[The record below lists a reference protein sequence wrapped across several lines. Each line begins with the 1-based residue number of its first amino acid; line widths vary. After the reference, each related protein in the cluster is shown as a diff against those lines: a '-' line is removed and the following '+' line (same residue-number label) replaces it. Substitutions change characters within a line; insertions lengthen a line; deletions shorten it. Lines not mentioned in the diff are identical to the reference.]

1 MSTSSSTT
9 TTTTDDDNDDDDTD
23 DTLSISSDVE
33 NKNKKNK
40 VGKTK
45 NVKKNIKRKRKLT
58 KVKSRKKS
66 GGNDYDDDDDDD
78 YDDIEVKDDDRV
90 HTKLKGKKGLHAGQN
105 ATKGRVKNPSRY
117 TDKSLKQNKDK
128 TLSDEE
134 KKKRYITKSNKDVG
148 YAIHGI
154 CTNIYGN
161 VKECHN
167 LLTDYNYRVTFLKKN
182 RFPINFLL
190 SLLFDVSDTSIN
202 KLDKKLILKYYFRI
216 VKLLNQGDS
225 MGFSDREEEINSLIL
240 ARFTSNMI
248 HVLSRIDMATGN
260 LDPIE
265 MVSRKYQNN
274 SFSLD
279 EFKNVLEKTL
289 PKVTESRVP
298 RSISAIL
305 EYFKEIVERTRET
318 NVRIWGLSPNINNNS
333 KVVKLRKHN
342 LKDSD
347 LINSIKII
355 NENIETLKNLFID
368 HTDGNSRTSSNNY
381 SRYDSDVA
389 SDDNE

>member
-1 MSTSSSTT
+1 MSRSSY
-9 TTTTDDDNDDDDTD
+9 TTTTDEDDNEGKDFSD
-23 DTLSISSDVE
+23 SSDVE
-33 NKNKKNK
+33 NKTKKSK
-40 VGKTK
+40 GGKRKT
-45 NVKKNIKRKRKLT
+45 VKKNTGNKRNRKST
-58 KVKSRKKS
+58 KARSREKSS
-66 GGNDYDDDDDDD
+66 SDEDDE
-78 YDDIEVKDDDRV
+78 DIEIDDGDTV
-90 HTKLKGKKGLHAGQN
+90 HKKLKGKKGLLVHAGQN
-105 ATKGRVKNPSRY
+105 VTKGRLKNPSRY
-117 TDKSLKQNKDK
+117 TDKSLRQNRDK
-128 TLSDEE
+128 SLNDEE
-134 KKKRYITKSNKDVG
+134 KRKRYITKSNKDVG

-190 SLLFDVSDTSIN
+190 SLLLDVADTSIN

-216 VKLLNQGDS
+216 IKLLNQGDN
-225 MGFSDREEEINSLIL
+225 MGFRDREEEINSIIL

-248 HVLSRIDMATGN
+248 HVLSRIDTAKGN

-265 MVSRKYQNN
+265 VLTKKYQNN
-274 SFSLD
+274 SFPYD
-279 EFKNVLEKTL
+279 VFKNVLEKTL
-289 PKVTESRVP
+289 PNVTESAIP
-298 RSISAIL
+298 KSISAIL

-347 LINSIKII
+347 LLNSIKII
-355 NENIETLKNLFID
+355 NENIEILKNLIID
-368 HTDGNSRTSSNNY
+368 NTDDRPSTSRASNNN
-381 SRYDSDVA
+381 RYDSDIA
-389 SDDNE
+389 SGEDE

>member
-9 TTTTDDDNDDDDTD
+9 TTTTDDDDTD
-23 DTLSISSDVE
+23 DTLSNSSDVE
-33 NKNKKNK
+33 NKNKKSK
-40 VGKTK
+40 VGKNK

-66 GGNDYDDDDDDD
+66 SGDEYDDD
-78 YDDIEVKDDDRV
+78 IEIKDDDRV
-90 HTKLKGKKGLHAGQN
+90 HKKLKGKKGLHAGQN
-105 ATKGRVKNPSRY
+105 ATKGRVKSPSRY

-128 TLSDEE
+128 TLNDEE

-190 SLLFDVSDTSIN
+190 SLLFDVADTSIN

-225 MGFSDREEEINSLIL
+225 MGFSDREEEINSIIL

-248 HVLSRIDMATGN
+248 HVLSRIDMATGD

-265 MVSRKYQNN
+265 MLSRKYQNN
-274 SFSLD
+274 SFPLD
-279 EFKNVLEKTL
+279 EFKNFLEKTL
-289 PKVTESRVP
+289 PKVTESTIP
-298 RSISAIL
+298 QSISAIL

-347 LINSIKII
+347 LLNSIKII
-355 NENIETLKNLFID
+355 NENIEILKNLIID
-368 HTDGNSRTSSNNY
+368 NTDGYNRKSNNN
-381 SRYDSDVA
+381 RYNSDVA
-389 SDDNE
+389 SDDDE

>member
-9 TTTTDDDNDDDDTD
+9 TTTDDDDT
-23 DTLSISSDVE
+23 LSNSSDVE
-33 NKNKKNK
+33 NKNKKSKIVKN
-40 VGKTK
+40 K
-45 NVKKNIKRKRKLT
+45 NVKKNIKRKRKFT
-58 KVKSRKKS
+58 KVKSRKKNS
-66 GGNDYDDDDDDD
+66 GDEDDDDDD
-78 YDDIEVKDDDRV
+78 DDIEVKDDDTV
-90 HTKLKGKKGLHAGQN
+90 HKKLKGKKGLHAGQN
-105 ATKGRVKNPSRY
+105 ATKGRVKNPSHY

-128 TLSDEE
+128 TLNDEE

-182 RFPINFLL
+182 SFPINFLL
-190 SLLFDVSDTSIN
+190 SLLFDVADTSIN
-202 KLDKKLILKYYFRI
+202 KLEKKLILKYYFRI

-225 MGFSDREEEINSLIL
+225 MGFSDREEEINSIIL

-274 SFSLD
+274 SFPLD
-279 EFKNVLEKTL
+279 EFKNLLENTL
-289 PKVTESRVP
+289 PKVTESSVP
-298 RSISAIL
+298 KSISAIL

-355 NENIETLKNLFID
+355 NENIELLKNLIID
-368 HTDGNSRTSSNNY
+368 QTDGNNRKSNNS
-381 SRYDSDVA
+381 SRHDSDVA
-389 SDDNE
+389 SDDDE

>member
-9 TTTTDDDNDDDDTD
+9 TTTTTTDDDDTD
-23 DTLSISSDVE
+23 DTLSNSSDVE

-40 VGKTK
+40 VRKTK

-66 GGNDYDDDDDDD
+66 GGDGDDD
-78 YDDIEVKDDDRV
+78 DDIEVKDNDTV
-90 HTKLKGKKGLHAGQN
+90 HKKLKGKKGLHAGQN
-105 ATKGRVKNPSRY
+105 ATKGRVKSPSRY

-128 TLSDEE
+128 TLNDEE

-190 SLLFDVSDTSIN
+190 SLLFDVADTSIN

-225 MGFSDREEEINSLIL
+225 MGFSDREEEINSIIL

-274 SFSLD
+274 SFPLD

-289 PKVTESRVP
+289 PKVTESSVP
-298 RSISAIL
+298 ESISDIL
-305 EYFKEIVERTRET
+305 EYYKEIVERTRET

-355 NENIETLKNLFID
+355 NENMEILKNLIID
-368 HTDGNSRTSSNNY
+368 QTDGNNRKSNDN

-389 SDDNE
+389 SDDDE

>member
-9 TTTTDDDNDDDDTD
+9 TTTTDDDDDDTD
-23 DTLSISSDVE
+23 DTLSNSGDVD
-33 NKNKKNK
+33 NKDKKNK
-40 VGKTK
+40 VGKDK
-45 NVKKNIKRKRKLT
+45 NVKKNNKRKRKLT

-66 GGNDYDDDDDDD
+66 GGDGDDYDDDDD
-78 YDDIEVKDDDRV
+78 DDIEVKDDDRV
-90 HTKLKGKKGLHAGQN
+90 HKKLKGKKGLHAGQN

-167 LLTDYNYRVTFLKKN
+167 LLTDYNYRVTFLTKN

-190 SLLFDVSDTSIN
+190 SLLFDVADTSIN

-225 MGFSDREEEINSLIL
+225 MGFSDREEEINSIIL

-274 SFSLD
+274 SFPFD
-279 EFKNVLEKTL
+279 EFKKVLEKTL
-289 PKVTESRVP
+289 PNVTESSVP
-298 RSISAIL
+298 KSISAIL

-355 NENIETLKNLFID
+355 NENIETLKNLIID
-368 HTDGNSRTSSNNY
+368 QTDGNSRASNNNNN

-389 SDDNE
+389 SDDDE

>member
-9 TTTTDDDNDDDDTD
+9 TTTTDDD
-23 DTLSISSDVE
+23 DTLYNSSDVE
-33 NKNKKNK
+33 NKNKKIK
-40 VGKTK
+40 VGKNK

-66 GGNDYDDDDDDD
+66 SGDEDEDDDDDD
-78 YDDIEVKDDDRV
+78 IEVIDGDTV
-90 HTKLKGKKGLHAGQN
+90 HKKLKGKKGLHAGQN
-105 ATKGRVKNPSRY
+105 ATKGRVKNPSHY

-128 TLSDEE
+128 TLNDEE

-182 RFPINFLL
+182 SFPINFLL
-190 SLLFDVSDTSIN
+190 SLLFDVADTSIN
-202 KLDKKLILKYYFRI
+202 KLDKRLILKYYFRI
-216 VKLLNQGDS
+216 VTLLNQGDS
-225 MGFSDREEEINSLIL
+225 MGFSDREEEINSIIL

-265 MVSRKYQNN
+265 ILSRKYQNN
-274 SFSLD
+274 SFPLD

-289 PKVTESRVP
+289 PKVTESSVP
-298 RSISAIL
+298 KSISAIL

-355 NENIETLKNLFID
+355 NENIEILKNLIID
-368 HTDGNSRTSSNNY
+368 QTDGNNRISNNN
-381 SRYDSDVA
+381 SRYDSDAA
-389 SDDNE
+389 SDDDE